1 MLAHYGARLGKI
13 LRQSAT
19 SRAANDKM
27 SASFAARA
35 WKNKSQ
41 PSGQKKNDTEI
52 FQNDSKLGELLIND
66 ATCDT

>member
-1 MLAHYGARLGKI
+1 MERRGLKI

-19 SRAANDKM
+19 SRAANDKT

-41 PSGQKKNDTEI
+41 PCGRKKNDTEN
-52 FQNDSKLGELLIND
+52 FRLI
-66 ATCDT
+66 ASWGRY